1 MTPRL
6 IALLGFNIILLA
18 GGAIWRWQYE
28 IRRSKHQL
36 DITSLPSVLAT
47 AETSMHIVR

>member
-18 GGAIWRWQYE
+18 GGSIWR
-28 IRRSKHQL
+28 
-36 DITSLPSVLAT
+36 
-47 AETSMHIVR
+47 